1 MEKIKNKDTTDDK
14 KENSR
19 LTTNL
24 ISPEVAEEI
33 FIKFGG
39 NLPKRAPKRKKK
51 NNKNINIIKE
61 V

>member
-24 ISPEVAEEI
+24 ISPEVAEQI
-33 FIKFGG
+33 FVKFGDT
-39 NLPKRAPKRKKK
+39 LPKRISRKKK